1 MGFSSGNTRQKSSL
15 ENKKKQKRLDHSFS
29 HTQNLPI
36 FTFIWHT
43 CHRIQN
49 SNQFFSWLNLS
60 FLHRYWIGK
69 FVLLKIS
76 KHLTILQSIQFNFHF
91 LFQKNLFTSFKIP
104 NSWDCPYWLWVW
116 LVCIFY
122 PPQLRT
128 QFNWLLIN
136 LSATDLCVALLGNP
150 VLAYNAFH
158 RTWKLSETA
167 CQLNAFGMTF
177 LGMERG
183 FYIFTY
189 VDQYYIKYLHY
200 THLRTLRV
208 NLKV

>member
-1 MGFSSGNTRQKSSL
+1 MSPKEFKLFS
-15 ENKKKQKRLDHSFS
+15 
-29 HTQNLPI
+29 I
-36 FTFIWHT
+36 FGGGGCNETF
-43 CHRIQN
+43 
-49 SNQFFSWLNLS
+49 
-60 FLHRYWIGK
+60 
-69 FVLLKIS
+69 
-76 KHLTILQSIQFNFHF
+76 
-91 LFQKNLFTSFKIP
+91 P
-104 NSWDCPYWLWVW
+104 N
-116 LVCIFY
+116 IFY

-128 QFNWLLIN
+128 PFNWLLIN

-189 VDQYYIKYLHY
+189 TLYVCIDQYYIKYIHY

-208 NLKV
+208 VKRSKRAKVF